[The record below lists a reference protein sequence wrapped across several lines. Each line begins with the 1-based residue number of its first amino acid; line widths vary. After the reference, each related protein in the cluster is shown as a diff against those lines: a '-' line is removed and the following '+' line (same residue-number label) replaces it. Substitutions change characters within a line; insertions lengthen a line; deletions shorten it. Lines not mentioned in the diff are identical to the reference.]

1 MRANARVNARTTSLS
16 QWPEALAADDTLAKR
31 GWSHEAHDADVR
43 LRAWGPTSA
52 AAFEEAATAMTA
64 AICDP
69 ERVRARTA
77 VRIACAA
84 PDQELLLVEWLNALV
99 YEMATRSMLFGRF
112 DVIIDDHQL
121 RAIAWGEEIDRE
133 RHRPATEVKGATY
146 TALEVT
152 RRDDGTW
159 VAACVVDV

>member
-1 MRANARVNARTTSLS
+1 M
-16 QWPEALAADDTLAKR
+16 
-31 GWSHEAHDADVR
+31 
-43 LRAWGPTSA
+43 A
-52 AAFEEAATAMTA
+52 AACEEAATAMTA

-69 ERVRARTA
+69 GRVRARTA
-77 VRIACAA
+77 VRIACEA
-84 PDQELLLVEWLNALV
+84 PDRELLLVEWLNALV

-112 DVIIDDHQL
+112 DVLIDDHQL

-146 TALEVT
+146 TALGIG

-159 VAACVVDV
+159 VATCVVDV

>member
-1 MRANARVNARTTSLS
+1 MD
-16 QWPEALAADDTLAKR
+16 EGAAER
-31 GWSHEAHDADVR
+31 GWSHEPHDADVR

-64 AICDP
+64 AVCDP
-69 ERVRARTA
+69 RRVRARSA
-77 VRIACAA
+77 VRISCTA
-84 PDQELLLVEWLNALV
+84 PDPELLLVEWLNAVV
-99 YEMATRSMLFGRF
+99 YEMATRGMVFGRF

-121 RAIAWGEEIDRE
+121 QAIARVEALDRA
-133 RHRPATEVKGATY
+133 RHRPAAEVKGATY
-146 TALEVT
+146 TALEVG